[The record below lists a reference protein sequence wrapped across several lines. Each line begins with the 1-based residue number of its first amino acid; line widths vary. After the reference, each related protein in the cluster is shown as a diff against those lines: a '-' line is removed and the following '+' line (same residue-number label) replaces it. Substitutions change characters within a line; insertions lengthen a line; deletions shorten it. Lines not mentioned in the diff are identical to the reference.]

1 MTGEALP
8 HSWLSHR
15 HAVSAGAWTVPLAP
29 ASRLPASRQ
38 PEGIVW
44 TPKCSS
50 SRTSRRRVK
59 LAARASSVSVY
70 AAFTGSGAVRR
81 CHWPWGTY
89 LRDTLKAVTTPEI
102 AAIAATLAARDAAAR
117 LRASERTNTRLAKLG
132 SAAAKLARRGA
143 RHAWLFG
150 SLARGDARE
159 DSDVDFAVEGLPA
172 AEYFAA
178 LAELMELFEGRV
190 DLVRLEEA
198 GDSLR
203 ACVREEGRLLP

>member
-1 MTGEALP
+1 M
-8 HSWLSHR
+8 
-15 HAVSAGAWTVPLAP
+15 
-29 ASRLPASRQ
+29 
-38 PEGIVW
+38 
-44 TPKCSS
+44 
-50 SRTSRRRVK
+50 
-59 LAARASSVSVY
+59 
-70 AAFTGSGAVRR
+70 
-81 CHWPWGTY
+81 
-89 LRDTLKAVTTPEI
+89 TTPEI

-117 LRASERTNTRLAKLG
+117 LRALERTNTRLAKLG
-132 SAAAKLARRGA
+132 SAGAKLARRGA

-203 ACVREEGRLLP
+203 ACVREEGRPLP